1 MTPTNRVVHGKFL
14 TDVRPGTRASTAVCG
29 ADGDPGLARLD
40 EMCGSVGTSV
50 TPVSCIGEDIR
61 ERERRR
67 HIGMRIPGKV
77 LEDIPE
83 GDNPNDYESYYSS
96 GSESTVSTNVGWWIG
111 CDFDKS
117 VKN

>member
-1 MTPTNRVVHGKFL
+1 
-14 TDVRPGTRASTAVCG
+14 
-29 ADGDPGLARLD
+29 
-40 EMCGSVGTSV
+40 MCGSVGTEV
-50 TPVSCIGEDIR
+50 TPVSCIVEDIR

-67 HIGMRIPGKV
+67 GHIGMRIPGKV

-96 GSESTVSTNVGWWIG
+96 GSESTVSTYVGTNVGWWIG